1 MKIKYVDII
10 YIKLTVI
17 EISMFP
23 VEINNTLIYSDKLV
37 TPIVTVQK
45 VGYNMV
51 FPAVKLAY
59 WIQISLNI
67 NPVLY
72 SFYTLV

>member
-1 MKIKYVDII
+1 MNNI
-10 YIKLTVI
+10 IKLTSKFCA
-17 EISMFP
+17 EI
-23 VEINNTLIYSDKLV
+23 NTLIYSDKLV

-51 FPAVKLAY
+51 FPVAY

-72 SFYTLV
+72 SFHTLV